1 MNSGHITN
9 RTAMA
14 PKPALFA
21 TAACVALAVLALA
34 SPRSEAPAGSAE
46 PRAVEVDMAKC
57 PACPAAPPCPAP
69 QAPPPL
75 PPAPS
80 QQAAGECAPHPAV
93 LAAFRRVDDWSRD
106 GSGCPTD
113 ALWDA
118 LAAAGP
124 PPKALVNVGCNRGY
138 NLAGWL
144 GRYAPAAG
152 IVDGRSWLRALEA
165 VKNTSGP
172 VLKEGQCGAC
182 GNCREKYGARD
193 PAPAEPPRIACMDAA
208 VANVGLVNR
217 ILAHLGLAE
226 PRQGVPRIDVSLLAF
241 AGPGPANRTLY
252 FPRVPEGDPRGI
264 LGADPGN
271 DSDPV
276 PVSTVDEWHARASAA
291 GFPGEIDLLEVDA
304 EGLDPAILRGA
315 AGTLSSG
322 AVRAVLFEH
331 NTMGQWTNEPLKR
344 TVDLLEGT
352 GMACYL
358 LSKRKRVWRIGGCD
372 WIEDLG
378 KKRKWAN
385 VMCFRRGDPWHEMV
399 EGWNV
404 TPEKAEHVV
413 GKQTKQ
419 ESAT

>member
-1 MNSGHITN
+1 
-9 RTAMA
+9 MA

-21 TAACVALAVLALA
+21 TVACVALAVLALA
-34 SPRSEAPAGSAE
+34 SPRSETPAGAAE
-46 PRAVEVDMAKC
+46 PRAVEVDMAKS

-69 QAPPPL
+69 EAPPPP

-80 QQAAGECAPHPAV
+80 QQAAPHECAPHPAV
-93 LAAFRRVDDWSRD
+93 LAAFRRVDGRRRD

-152 IVDGRSWLRALEA
+152 VVDGQTWLRALTA
-165 VKNTSGP
+165 VKDTSGP

-182 GNCREKYGARD
+182 GNCRENYTARE

-208 VANVGLVNR
+208 AANVGLVTR

-226 PRQGVPRIDVSLLAF
+226 PRQGVPQIDVSLLAF

-252 FPRVPEGDPRGI
+252 FPRVPEGDPNGR
-264 LGADPGN
+264 LGTEAGN
-271 DSDPV
+271 DTDPV

-315 AGTLSSG
+315 AGTLFSG

-331 NTMGQWTNEPLKR
+331 NFVGRWQEESLKR
-344 TVDLLEGT
+344 TVDMLEAA

-358 LSKRKRVWRIGGCD
+358 LSNRKRVWRIGGCD
-372 WIEDLG
+372 WFEALDET
-378 KKRKWAN
+378 RKWAN
-385 VMCFRRGDPWHEMV
+385 VMCFRRGDPWQEV
-399 EGWNV
+399 AERWRV
-404 TPEKAEHVV
+404 TPENADQVV
-413 GKQTKQ
+413 G
-419 ESAT
+419 E